1 MAWPARAV
9 VHVSMTFLAVP
20 DNEMQRLIFN
30 FLFFNLLFLLTAA
43 FPCAHP
49 FKASVSEINYNAETG
64 SLEITLKLFTD
75 DLEECITARTGKL
88 LYLDSGKELS
98 SAGRVINDY
107 IQSEMR
113 IMLNGKPVTLA
124 FLGKEQEPGVTWCYL
139 ESGEG
144 AYPYELRVYNSIMT
158 ELYPT
163 QSNIVH
169 IQVEKQRK
177 SLLLGAA
184 RPSGTVIF

>member
-1 MAWPARAV
+1 MK
-9 VHVSMTFLAVP
+9 FLAIP
-20 DNEMQRLIFN
+20 DNEMQRSIFS
-30 FLFFNLLFLLTAA
+30 FLLFSWLFLLTAA

-75 DLEECITARTGKL
+75 DLEGCITVRTGEL
-88 LYLDSGKELS
+88 LYLDTGNELP
-98 SAGRVINDY
+98 SAVRSINDY
-107 IQSEMR
+107 VQSGMR
-113 IMLNGKPVTLA
+113 IMLNGKPVTLE

-139 ESGEG
+139 ESGEVT
-144 AYPYELRVYNSIMT
+144 YPSELTVYNSIMT

-177 SLLLGAA
+177 SLLLGTA
-184 RPSGTVIF
+184 RPSGTVVF